1 MMAELELTELGPD
14 GFTVERMTLPV
25 GGMIEYHDQTGVLL
39 ATIKVTSI
47 FNEGSSSNKQS
58 VSTEERLPD
67 SSEVS
72 GEQASNLSGRG
83 LRLPADL

>member
-1 MMAELELTELGPD
+1 MMVELELTELGPD
-14 GFTVERMTLPV
+14 GFVKERQILPV

-47 FNEGSSSNKQS
+47 FNESSSNNQQS
-58 VSTEERLPD
+58 SGDAERLPD

-72 GEQASNLSGRG
+72 SDEATDIQV
-83 LRLPADL
+83 